1 MKKVFSL
8 TLALVLALALLAGCG
23 SKAASSSKAE
33 GGTSAGTTGSSAAGG
48 EATANASDILVTY
61 IGSRLGDN
69 STSDAIWAGLE
80 KAKADFGVQIKM
92 IEIPPTD
99 NSKYKAAVLEACDSD
114 AQLIIGNAGS
124 GLIDDMTAVAGD
136 YPDKFF
142 MCLDAPTDN
151 AEIPELDNFVG
162 MMAKQNECSYLVGY
176 LAGKMTETGKIGGI
190 VGVEYPVLQDFFVG
204 YISGALQ
211 ANPDVKVATAAIGDF
226 VDTAKAKEIALAQ
239 YRSGCDIVYA
249 IAGPASY
256 GILEASAE
264 ADQWAIGVDVDMTLS
279 VDDGTAKHIL
289 TSAIKDWGYLTY
301 HTVDRFVNDREAI
314 EWSTVEVYG
323 IANGGA
329 TFIENDIYKNTVPAE
344 IQKEMDQLVKDVTD
358 GKLVVPTI
366 FEMTEDEYAALKDK
380 VKLA

>member
-1 MKKVFSL
+1 MKKLFSL
-8 TLALVLALALLAGCG
+8 SLALVLVLALLAGCG
-23 SKAASSSKAE
+23 QKTTSSSAT
-33 GGTSAGTTGSSAAGG
+33 GGTSAGGTASASATGEDTSK
-48 EATANASDILVTY
+48 SDLLVTY
-61 IGSRLGDN
+61 VGSRLGDN

-80 KAKADFGVQIKM
+80 KAKADFGIQIKM
-92 IEIPPTD
+92 IEIHPTD

-124 GLIDDMTAVAGD
+124 GLIDDMTAVAAD

-176 LAGKMTETGKIGGI
+176 LAGKMTESGTIGGI

-226 VDTAKAKEIALAQ
+226 VDTAKAKEIALTQ

-264 ADQWAIGVDVDMTLS
+264 ADKWAIGVDVDMTLS
-279 VDDGTAKHIL
+279 VDEATAKHIL

-301 HTVDRFVNDREAI
+301 HTIDRFVNDRASI
-314 EWSTVEVYG
+314 EWSKVEVYG

-329 TFIENDIYKNTVPAE
+329 TFIQNDIYKNTVPAD

-366 FEMTEDEYAALKDK
+366 FDMSEEEYAALKDK